1 MNKAELVSKMT
12 ENCERELT
20 KKDVEAVL
28 NSFMKTVE
36 EALVEGEKI
45 QLIGFG
51 TFETRQRASRTGKN
65 PKTGEVIEI
74 PAALAP
80 AFKPSKNLKEAVNA

>member
-1 MNKAELVSKMT
+1 MNKAELITKMT

-36 EALVEGEKI
+36 EALVAGDKI

-51 TFETRQRASRTGKN
+51 TFEVRQRASRTGKN
-65 PKTGEVIEI
+65 PKTGEAIEI
-74 PAALAP
+74 PACLSP
-80 AFKPSKNLKEAVNA
+80 SFKSSKNLKEAVNA